1 MKKLAIIMFVAALVG
16 CSSFRSKENLVT
28 KYNITTESAKN
39 WDKIIPEVVKKES
52 LIEDWYGGEDV
63 LIYLR
68 KSGKIDEKD
77 AEFLTSLRTKQITPE
92 DQEKFNDILSNVVSK
107 LPRKFYLENENIK
120 DPKGLVDRMVREA
133 NLRMD
138 NPSNHIAKEVATESE
153 WKEIVAFSKQKDLSE
168 KDVKKLRKLL
178 NNFIKRDEFFSSKIW
193 YNREVSPRV
202 IEIVEL
208 QKKPEKSALEKNNIN
223 AKALYIAYP
232 EYFSKLERWDD

>member
-39 WDKIIPEVVKKES
+39 WDKTIPEVVKKES

-153 WKEIVAFSKQKDLSE
+153 WKEIVAFSRQKDLSE